1 MGKRLQTLIATVQ
14 SHASSWWYTP
24 ALALLAAADA
34 FVIIIPTDGL
44 LVGASMAKPKRWA
57 YAAVVVTLGSTIGA
71 LVLAAVLQRHGL
83 PVLQYLNPGIEQ
95 TEAWAWSVKMMADWG
110 RWALFFV
117 AVSPIM
123 QQPAV
128 ALAALAGMPLLEV
141 FYLVFSG
148 RLLKYGFLSWLATH
162 APGMLSKLWGI
173 QNELKEAGVQSDQG
187 PDVVKPT
194 PKLESTT

>member
-1 MGKRLQTLIATVQ
+1 MGKRLHNLIAAVQ

-44 LVGASMAKPKRWA
+44 LVGASMAKPKRWV

-71 LVLAAVLQRHGL
+71 LILAAILQKHGL
-83 PVLQYLNPGIEQ
+83 PFLQYLNPGIDQ

-117 AVSPIM
+117 AISPFM

-141 FYLVFSG
+141 FYLVFLG

-162 APGMLSKLWGI
+162 APAMLSKIWGI
-173 QNELKEAGVQSDQG
+173 QNELKEAGVQADQG
-187 PDVVKPT
+187 SSDVKPI
-194 PKLESTT
+194 PKPQSTT